1 MSKLLTTIAVA
12 LCAAAAGS
20 AQQKPDLGKVVAD
33 LKQSLAKNQAE
44 LRAYQWTETT
54 EVALKGE
61 VKKREQSDC
70 RYDADG
76 KVVKTAVGT
85 PAPKKQARGIKGK
98 VVANKVEDIKEY
110 VDRTGSLIRRYVPP
124 NPESIKTAFDA
135 GKVSFTKTSGSGSA
149 TVVIS
154 DYAKPGDR
162 VTLQLDPSNK
172 RIRSFAVAT
181 YLDSPDDA
189 VSLSVNFAAMPDGVS
204 YVEQSVLNM
213 PAKQLQIKTTNFGFH
228 K

>member
-61 VKKREQSDC
+61 GKKREQSDC

-76 KVVKTAVGT
+76 KVVKTAIGA

-149 TVVIS
+149 SVVIS

-162 VTLQLDPSNK
+162 LTLQLDPSNK

-189 VSLSVNFAAMPDGVS
+189 VSLNVNFAAMPDGVS